1 MKFATALIA
10 IGAQAVKLHQED
22 GEDYL
27 IERAVAM
34 HRIIDWNGSGTVDGD
49 EIKDLAYIA
58 DAFGYLE
65 EGALEEVDEEVD
77 EFMETMG
84 GPFEEDALVEALE
97 GEDEELQK
105 DMVEGLEG
113 AETMIIDFAVA
124 VAFDEIDTNDNGE
137 IEVEEV
143 DDMIEALEL
152 EDDEDEIYD
161 GFAAADVDDDYV
173 VDVEEFY
180 NAMWYAIEEDAEL
193 RKDIMESAADFIDM
207 FDIECEEGDDCDA
220 IREMMKAEID
230 ELAAELDDEDD
241 E

>member
-49 EIKDLAYIA
+49 EIKDLAYAA
-58 DAFGYLE
+58 DAFGYIE
-65 EGALEEVDEEVD
+65 EGELDQVNADID
-77 EFMETMG
+77 EFMDAMG
-84 GPFEEDALVEALE
+84 GPFDEDDLVGVLEEA
-97 GEDEELQK
+97 DEELLEE
-105 DMVEGLEG
+105 MVEGLEC
-113 AETMIIDFAVA
+113 AEEMIIDFAVGA
-124 VAFDEIDTNDNGE
+124 VFDAIDTNDNGE

-143 DDMIEALEL
+143 EDMIAELEL
-152 EDDEDEIYD
+152 EDDADEVYE
-161 GFAAADVDDDYV
+161 GFEAADVDEDWV

-180 NAMWYAIEEDAEL
+180 DAMWYAIEEDAEL
-193 RKDIMESAADFIDM
+193 RRDIMEEAADFIDM
-207 FDIECEEGDDCDA
+207 FDIECEGDYCDEV
-220 IREMMKAEID
+220 REMMKEEID